1 MKRNRLVTI
10 EAKVVKEL
18 RDKTGAGM
26 MDCKNALKE
35 SDGNIEKAIDFLR
48 KAGVAKAEKKGSR
61 DTKEGIVY
69 SYIHAGGRL
78 GVLIEVNCEADFVA
92 KTEGFIELTHNLAM
106 QIAATN
112 PIALDRESISE
123 SVIHREKEIYI
134 DQAKTSG
141 KPDNIIEKMVDGRM
155 NKFFQENCLMEQA
168 YIKDSDKKVSELLTE
183 SIATLGENITISRY
197 VRFAVGESDISN
209 EKI

>member
-1 MKRNRLVTI
+1 MTI

-35 SDGNIEKAIDFLR
+35 SDGDIENAIDFLR
-48 KAGVAKAEKKGSR
+48 KSGVSKAEKKGSR

-78 GVLIEVNCEADFVA
+78 GVLIEVNCETDFVA
-92 KTEGFIELTHNLAM
+92 KTEGFIDLTHNLAM

-112 PIALDRESISE
+112 PIALDRESIPE
-123 SVIHREKEIYI
+123 SVSSREKEIYA
-134 DQAKTSG
+134 DQASTSG
-141 KPDNIIEKMVDGRM
+141 KPENIIEKMVDGKM
-155 NKFFQENCLMEQA
+155 NKFFQESCLMEQA
-168 YIKDSDKKVSELLTE
+168 YIKDSEKKVSELLTE

-197 VRFAVGESDISN
+197 VRFAVGESDITS
-209 EKI
+209 KII

>member
-1 MKRNRLVTI
+1 MAI
-10 EAKVVKEL
+10 DAKVVKQL
-18 RDKTGAGM
+18 RDKTSAGM

-35 SDGNIEKAIDFLR
+35 SGGDIEKAIDFLR
-48 KAGVAKAEKKGSR
+48 KSGVAKAEKKGSR

-78 GVLIEVNCEADFVA
+78 GVLIEVNCETDFVA
-92 KTEGFIELTHNLAM
+92 KTEGFVELTHNLAM

-112 PIALDRESISE
+112 PIALDRESIAE
-123 SVIHREKEIYI
+123 SVISKEKEIYA

-141 KPDNIIEKMVDGRM
+141 KPENIIEKMVDGKM
-155 NKFFQENCLMEQA
+155 NKFFQESCLMEQA
-168 YIKDSDKKVSELLTE
+168 YIKDSEKKVSELLTE

-197 VRFAVGESDISN
+197 VRFAVGESDITS
-209 EKI
+209 KII

>member
-1 MKRNRLVTI
+1 MNI

-35 SDGNIEKAIDFLR
+35 SNGDIQNAIDFLR

-78 GVLIEVNCEADFVA
+78 GVLIEVNCETDFVA
-92 KTEGFIELTHNLAM
+92 KTDGFVDLTHNLAM

-112 PIALDRESISE
+112 PIALDRESIPE
-123 SVIHREKEIYI
+123 SVISREKEIYA
-134 DQAKTSG
+134 DQAKSSG
-141 KPDNIIEKMVDGRM
+141 KPQDIIEKMVNGRIS
-155 NKFFQENCLMEQA
+155 KFFQENCLMEQA
-168 YIKDSDKKVSELLTE
+168 YIKDSEKKVSELLTE

>member
-1 MKRNRLVTI
+1 MAI

-35 SDGNIEKAIDFLR
+35 SEGDIEKAVDFLR

-78 GVLIEVNCEADFVA
+78 GVLIELNCETDFVA
-92 KTEGFIELTHNLAM
+92 KTDGFVELTHNLAM

-112 PIALDRESISE
+112 PIALDRESIPK
-123 SVIHREKEIYI
+123 SVISREKEIYA

-141 KPDNIIEKMVDGRM
+141 KPQNIIEKMVDGRM

-168 YIKDSDKKVSELLTE
+168 YIKDSEKKVSELLTE

-197 VRFAVGESDISN
+197 VRFAVGESDISKQKN
-209 EKI
+209 

>member
-1 MKRNRLVTI
+1 MTI

-26 MDCKNALKE
+26 MDCKNALRK
-35 SDGNIEKAIDFLR
+35 SDGDIEKAIDFLR

-78 GVLIEVNCEADFVA
+78 GVLIEVNCETDFVA
-92 KTEGFIELTHNLAM
+92 KTEGFIDLTHNLAM

-112 PIALDRESISE
+112 PIALDRESIPE
-123 SVIHREKEIYI
+123 SVSSREKEIYA
-134 DQAKTSG
+134 DQASTSG
-141 KPDNIIEKMVDGRM
+141 KSENIIEKMVDGKM

-168 YIKDSDKKVSELLTE
+168 YIKDSEKKVSELLTE